1 MSEPTEELKGN
12 EPKREK
18 VRIIPVELIDDFPDH
33 PFQVKDDESM
43 AQLVSSIEMNGV
55 LNPVI
60 LRKKEGERY
69 EIIAGHRRK
78 YACRKLDIKL
88 IPSIV
93 RELSREDAII
103 EMVDSNLQ
111 RECILPSEKARAYK
125 MKMDAMKRKAGRP
138 SKDNCVPLAH
148 NYEGKKTREIVAE
161 QSGESPD
168 QVRRYVRLN
177 ELTPELLEFVDE
189 GKIGMRPAVELSYLQ
204 EEEMRDLVDYIDTEG
219 TFPSHAQTIRMRALS
234 KEGKL
239 DTDAINTIMNE
250 EKPNQKARI
259 KIPMEKI
266 EKYFPVGTSEQKIE
280 ETIIRAHAL
289 YRQRQKENRDAR

>member
-138 SKDNCVPLAH
+138 SKENSAPLEQ
-148 NYEGKKTREIVAE
+148 NFGKTTRDMLAAD
-161 QSGESPD
+161 SPD
-168 QVRRYVRLN
+168 SS
-177 ELTPELLEFVDE
+177 E
-189 GKIGMRPAVELSYLQ
+189 IG
-204 EEEMRDLVDYIDTEG
+204 
-219 TFPSHAQTIRMRALS
+219 
-234 KEGKL
+234 
-239 DTDAINTIMNE
+239 
-250 EKPNQKARI
+250 
-259 KIPMEKI
+259 
-266 EKYFPVGTSEQKIE
+266 
-280 ETIIRAHAL
+280 RAHV
-289 YRQRQKENRDAR
+289 

>member
-1 MSEPTEELKGN
+1 MSELTEELKGN

-18 VRIIPVELIDDFPDH
+18 VRIIPVEPIDDFPDH

-55 LNPVI
+55 LNPII

-111 RECILPSEKARAYK
+111 REHILPSEKAKAYK
-125 MKMDAMKRKAGRP
+125 MKMDAMGRQGKRTDLITCAP
-138 SKDNCVPLAH
+138 SEHKLQS
-148 NYEGKKTREIVAE
+148 EKTRDIIARENN
-161 QSGESPD
+161 ESRE
-168 QVRRYVRLN
+168 QVRRYIRLN

-204 EEEMRDLVDYIDTEG
+204 EDEMRDLVDFIDDEEV
-219 TFPSHAQTIRMRALS
+219 FPSHAQTIRMKALS

-239 DTDAINTIMNE
+239 DTEAIREIMSRPTIYAMAGDAFGVLVE
-250 EKPNQKARI
+250 YEI
-259 KIPMEKI
+259 KIPFELFNRKI
-266 EKYFPVGTSEQKIE
+266 TDITVPITIVSQFKQK
-280 ETIIRAHAL
+280 
-289 YRQRQKENRDAR
+289 